1 MSEIK
6 QALTELGACTLEYVE
21 QNSDT
26 LHRFCDAQNALF
38 MRVRENKPETSV
50 ALLLLGVLTKA
61 HIEALAQFTT
71 SKESRHSM
79 RDVFDKSVGEAFSDK
94 FHDVD
99 LHDLL
104 MVSTLWAFVQGRL
117 NMDFSLAND
126 HAAES
131 AMQLAPFLGTTPD
144 VVRTELMHAFYQGKT
159 LFQRHDAKP
168 TLWQRIVNALFP

>member
-1 MSEIK
+1 MCEIK
-6 QALTELGACTLEYVE
+6 QALTELGACTLEYIE

-26 LHRFCDAQNALF
+26 VQRFCDAQNSLF
-38 MRVRENKPETSV
+38 MRVRENKPEAPV
-50 ALLLLGVLTKA
+50 ALLLLGLLTKA
-61 HIEALAQFTT
+61 NIEALAQFTAN
-71 SKESRHSM
+71 KKSRRAM
-79 RDVFDKSVGEAFSDK
+79 RDVFDNSVGEEFCNK
-94 FHDVD
+94 FHDIG

-104 MVSTLWAFVQGRL
+104 LVSTLWAFIQGRL

-131 AMQLAPFLGTTPD
+131 AMQLAPFFNTTPD

-168 TLWQRIVNALFP
+168 TFWQRIVNALFS